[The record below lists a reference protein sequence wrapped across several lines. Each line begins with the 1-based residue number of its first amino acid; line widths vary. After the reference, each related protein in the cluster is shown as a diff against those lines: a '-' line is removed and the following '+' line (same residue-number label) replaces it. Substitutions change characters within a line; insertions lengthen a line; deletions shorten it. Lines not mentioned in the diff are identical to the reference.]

1 VDVLR
6 AEVPAAKRKDALS
19 ALLDAIDEGQRLV
32 PALAAWLGCRAALA
46 RHLLSGG
53 VQVPRQ
59 AWSGEAEPLRLVVP
73 ALESVAPEKWPRTH
87 RAWAQ
92 LIAAAN
98 RLHGAYRPLSQ
109 EAQTCVALTLSHL
122 LKRGDSESWN
132 TTLVGQESLAR
143 SLRTLG
149 ARSPEVYQAAASL
162 SAGALDR
169 LLNEVE
175 EAKRSFLLGLPV
187 GSGRFPQPFRDLA
200 RSARCGQAK
209 LRVVAPDS
217 LRACV
222 AWGSRVGNC
231 LSNPQ
236 IASAYFSR
244 GKLVLCLS
252 EGAAPIAT
260 VAVAAVPGSRPTDF
274 RIVELQEYAE
284 PLSEQAL
291 QLLACAISRMEEVL
305 DSMYGSEG
313 AAAVESW
320 FVIARNH
327 VEGWLAK
334 GQSAGLEVLREWAMS
349 VVERSH

>member
-1 VDVLR
+1 
-6 AEVPAAKRKDALS
+6 
-19 ALLDAIDEGQRLV
+19 
-32 PALAAWLGCRAALA
+32 
-46 RHLLSGG
+46 
-53 VQVPRQ
+53 
-59 AWSGEAEPLRLVVP
+59 
-73 ALESVAPEKWPRTH
+73 
-87 RAWAQ
+87 
-92 LIAAAN
+92 
-98 RLHGAYRPLSQ
+98 
-109 EAQTCVALTLSHL
+109 
-122 LKRGDSESWN
+122 
-132 TTLVGQESLAR
+132 
-143 SLRTLG
+143 
-149 ARSPEVYQAAASL
+149 
-162 SAGALDR
+162 
-169 LLNEVE
+169 
-175 EAKRSFLLGLPV
+175 
-187 GSGRFPQPFRDLA
+187 
-200 RSARCGQAK
+200 
-209 LRVVAPDS
+209 
-217 LRACV
+217 V